1 MLALMDW
8 LVKRQP
14 WIGKSLANRHLRDG
28 TLLLHDV
35 TSTYLEGSKCPLAA
49 FGCNRDGKKG
59 KKQLVIGL
67 LCTTEGCPATIA
79 GQVGKRFGIRNIAL
93 AGGRGMITSAQAE
106 EDLEP
111 AGIDWIS
118 ALRTTDLRKLTR
130 GQSRGMTPLI
140 PDDMIPDR
148 VLEPVHPDFPG
159 ERILVCP
166 NPRLR

>member
-14 WIGKSLANRHLRDG
+14 WIGKSLVNRHLRDG

-67 LCTTEGCPATIA
+67 LCTTEGCPVAVEVFAGNTGDPATIA

-93 AGGRGMITSAQAE
+93 AG
-106 EDLEP
+106 
-111 AGIDWIS
+111 
-118 ALRTTDLRKLTR
+118 
-130 GQSRGMTPLI
+130 
-140 PDDMIPDR
+140 DR
-148 VLEPVHPDFPG
+148 VMEPIHPDFPG
-159 ERILVCP
+159 ERIPVSGRRGGGSGRNCRWRKVSYRKG
-166 NPRLR
+166 PR